1 MLGKFGNM
9 WENDGEM
16 WENGKILGEGG
27 KCLIFWRME
36 TVFENSGSGTPHLKI
51 VFSRLVTPL
60 KNATG

>member
-51 VFSRLVTPL
+51 VFSRLVTP
-60 KNATG
+60 